1 MSILTVIATA
11 LRSTQH
17 WRPSGDQTDYQMAE
31 ERAQIILDAITSA
44 YGNPA
49 PDRLALARALVADMP
64 NVVVAEVPEEAK
76 GPPPHILESPIT
88 TAATTA
94 WNACRTAILDQ
105 KEPKQ

>member
-49 PDRLALARALVADMP
+49 PDRIALARALVADMP
-64 NVVVAEVPEEAK
+64 GVVVAEVPECPVFWAK
-76 GPPPHILESPIT
+76 TVKE
-88 TAATTA
+88 
-94 WNACRTAILDQ
+94 RTALANGYNTCRAEILAQ
-105 KEPKQ
+105 KNPTP